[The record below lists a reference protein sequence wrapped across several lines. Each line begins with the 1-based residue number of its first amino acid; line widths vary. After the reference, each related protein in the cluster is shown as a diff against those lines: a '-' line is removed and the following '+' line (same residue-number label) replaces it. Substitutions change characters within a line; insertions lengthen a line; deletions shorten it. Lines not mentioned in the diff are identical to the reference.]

1 MKPFWLIHGR
11 YMGAD
16 DWDMEPVHHPDGRPV
31 WFRSRK
37 EADAYAI
44 RLTDREADLFA
55 ERYGSVWQADA
66 QPYEYEAFKAWT
78 PVGPDAAGDG
88 SADTLP
94 LTGGCSREPAPRRP
108 RAPLKPGEYE
118 TWTADGG
125 LLLLTVTR
133 DDPPAYLFDSWDSA
147 GRPVRV
153 LESRDPADAVRRLK
167 PVGFTPITSRKE
179 AST

>member
-1 MKPFWLIHGR
+1 MRPFWLIHGR

-16 DWDMEPVHHPDGRPV
+16 DWDAEPLHHPDGRPV

-66 QPYEYEAFKAWT
+66 QPCEYEAFKAWT
-78 PVGPDAAGDG
+78 PVGPDAGSDG

-94 LTGGCSREPAPRRP
+94 LTGGSSREPAARRP
-108 RAPLKPGEYE
+108 EPPMEPGEYE

-125 LLLLTVTR
+125 LLLLTVMR
-133 DDPPAYLFDSWDSA
+133 DGDRLAYLFDTWDST

-153 LESRDPADAVRRLK
+153 LTTHDFDEAAGRLH
-167 PVGFTPITSRKE
+167 PIGFRPIRKG
-179 AST
+179 TTV